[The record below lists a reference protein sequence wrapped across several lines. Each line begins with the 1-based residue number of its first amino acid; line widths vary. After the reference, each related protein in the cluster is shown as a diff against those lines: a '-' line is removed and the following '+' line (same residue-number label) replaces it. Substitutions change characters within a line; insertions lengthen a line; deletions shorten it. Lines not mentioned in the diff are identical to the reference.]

1 MNYLKF
7 LALPVFLAALAL
19 PLLARAESQSPM
31 KQVRIATEG
40 GFPPYNS
47 LDSNGRPRGFE
58 IDLGNAI
65 CAHAGWRC
73 SWVLRAWTTL
83 LPDLAAGEF
92 DAAMAGIAIT
102 PGRLAVTDFS
112 REYFSSGDKP
122 QGMFVG
128 THTFQNPTGAR
139 ISVQQDT
146 IHEDHLRS
154 LGYDVMSFP
163 TAGEALK
170 AVLDGECDLIFGS
183 PDYLEDRVNHTSRML
198 SVIRTEEINAGG
210 AAVAIAR
217 DHDEIKQGFNAALD
231 ALEADGTIEKL
242 RKKWFTKSTDI

>member
-1 MNYLKF
+1 MRFSSF
-7 LALPVFLAALAL
+7 LALPVLLAAMAL
-19 PLLARAESQSPM
+19 PALARAESQGQM

-47 LDSNGRPRGFE
+47 LDENGRPRGFE

-73 SWVLRAWTTL
+73 SWVLRAWTAL
-83 LPDLAAGEF
+83 LPDLSAGEY

-102 PGRLAVTDFS
+102 PGRLALTDFS
-112 REYFSSGDKP
+112 REYFRSADKP

-128 THTFQNPTGAR
+128 IHSIQTPSDAR

-154 LGYDVMSFP
+154 LGYDVMTFP
-163 TAGEALK
+163 TAGAALK
-170 AVLDGECDLIFGS
+170 AVSDGKCDLTFGS
-183 PDYLEDRVNHTSRML
+183 PDFLEDRVNNTSRKL
-198 SVIRTEEINAGG
+198 SIIHISEINAGG
-210 AAVAIAR
+210 AAVAIAP
-217 DHDEIKQGFNAALD
+217 DQDEIKQGFNEALD

-242 RKKWFTKSTDI
+242 RKKWFTKSTHI